1 MNLIELDVQ
10 ELETPVNNTAKE
22 QLDRRNFFGRAGV
35 FGLTAAAAG
44 LALTAKPAKAQGNPN
59 QAMDTIDEML
69 TAFLIAEDLA
79 TTFYYNG
86 LIGGVIQ
93 DVNLAGPGGSAT
105 NIKPTGNAGNVNYL
119 QAALIQE
126 IEHAN
131 LIRGILLKSTDAS
144 VDPVKTFYLPAGTFD
159 TLANFLPILNA
170 LEDAF
175 IGAYMV
181 LIEELAYK
189 ASLAGANALTGT
201 DAKYSAK
208 QIQLFAKVAG
218 SILGVEAEHRV
229 LGRVIGN
236 NNPANNYNYEQTDGL
251 TSIYNGSTTSA
262 VAALTPFLTPST
274 GPALSLAT
282 ALANHRAVTGSI
294 TTTGGQPT
302 A

>member
-1 MNLIELDVQ
+1 MNLSELGTQ
-10 ELETPVNNTAKE
+10 METLAEERV
-22 QLDRRNFFGRAGV
+22 DRRRLFGQAGLL
-35 FGLTAAAAG
+35 GLGAVVSG
-44 LALTAKPAKAQGNPN
+44 LALSGTSARAQGNTN
-59 QAMDTIDEML
+59 QTQDTIAEML

-105 NIKPTGNAGNVNYL
+105 HIQSTGNAGNVNYV

-131 LIRGILLKSTDAS
+131 LIRVALSNSTDATK
-144 VDPVKTFYLPAGTFD
+144 DPIQTFYLPAGTFD
-159 TLANFLPILNA
+159 TLAGFLPILDA
-170 LEDAF
+170 LENAF
-175 IGAYMV
+175 IGAYIV
-181 LIEELAYK
+181 LIQELAYK
-189 ASLAGANALTGT
+189 ASLAGAGALTGG
-201 DAKYSAK
+201 DAKYTAK
-208 QIQLFAKVAG
+208 DLEHFAKIAG

-236 NNPANNYNYEQTDGL
+236 MNPANNYNYEQTDGL

-274 GPALSLAT
+274 GPAYSLQT
-282 ALANHRAVTGSI
+282 ALQNHRAVTGSI
-294 TTTGGQPT
+294 TTIGGQPK